1 MQFWFF
7 YGICWLSMAIH
18 RNTCRRSISWWQQR
32 KTNIQKIKVL
42 DFFLADKIESK
53 LLQNMSGLTLICF
66 KCYLIF
72 VIITNFLKIIFWVR
86 IWKFDIG
93 FVDIIST
100 PAQKIQNCW
109 RESIEFLK
117 LRHFKRFLLSILEF
131 KSNLILIWKQ
141 NDVIWFSIVHFRT
154 LTFEIN
160 LKIFSNF

>member
-7 YGICWLSMAIH
+7 YGICWLSTAIH

-32 KTNIQKIKVL
+32 KANIQKIKVL

-53 LLQNMSGLTLICF
+53 LLQNMSGLTFICF

-100 PAQKIQNCW
+100 QAQKIQNCW
-109 RESIEFLK
+109 RESIDFLK
-117 LRHFKRFLLSILEF
+117 LRHFKKFLLLFLKF
-131 KSNLILIWKQ
+131 KLWVWKITFICRKVQ
-141 NDVIWFSIVHFRT
+141 FRM
-154 LTFEIN
+154 TFI
-160 LKIFSNF
+160 ITVRSVFNFF